1 MKGWL
6 ECVPNFSEGRN
17 PEVLV
22 RLRQAITAVRGTVL
36 LDETADADHNRS
48 VFTFV
53 GPPDPV
59 GESLL
64 RAAAIAV
71 EAIDLRSHQGCHPRI
86 GALDV
91 VPFVPL
97 DESDREAAV
106 ALARRIGA
114 ELWQRLRV
122 PVYFYGDAAMS
133 AARRLLED
141 VRRGQFEGLSE
152 RLPADVIRRPD
163 IGGDVLHP
171 TAGATAIGVRRFLIA
186 FNIDLETT
194 DVDVARQIARHIRAS
209 SGGLP
214 FVKALGLPLPSRGRT
229 QVSMN
234 LTNFEQTPLPAVF
247 EAVRREAE
255 RLGTKVAC
263 SEIIGLAPRAALAN
277 SDFTAMRIE
286 PSARTVILE
295 ERLAELLDRGP

>member
-17 PEVLV
+17 PEVLA
-22 RLRQAITAVRGTVL
+22 RLRQAITAVQGTLL

-53 GPPDPV
+53 GPPEPV

-64 RAAAIAV
+64 RAAAVAV
-71 EAIDLRSHQGCHPRI
+71 ETIDLRSHQGCHPRI

-91 VPFVPL
+91 APFVPL
-97 DESDREAAV
+97 DEGGREAAV
-106 ALARRIGA
+106 TLARRIGE
-114 ELWQRLRV
+114 ELWQRLQV

-133 AARRLLED
+133 QARRLLED

-186 FNIDLETT
+186 FNVDLETT
-194 DVDVARQIARHIRAS
+194 IRSAPTGKGS
-209 SGGLP
+209 DLP
-214 FVKALGLPLPSRGRT
+214 CVGA
-229 QVSMN
+229 Q
-234 LTNFEQTPLPAVF
+234 
-247 EAVRREAE
+247 
-255 RLGTKVAC
+255 
-263 SEIIGLAPRAALAN
+263 RAAPNVRPRRKLAAQCKGHRTPSPIWKAVVRCCFGRSTLRPYTN
-277 SDFTAMRIE
+277 SLMVNEFPRQF
-286 PSARTVILE
+286 
-295 ERLAELLDRGP
+295 

>member
-6 ECVPNFSEGRN
+6 ECVPNFSEGRR
-17 PEVLV
+17 PEVLE
-22 RLRQAITAVRGTVL
+22 RLRQAITAVQGTLL

-53 GPPDPV
+53 GPPEPV

-64 RAAAIAV
+64 RAAAVAV
-71 EAIDLRSHQGCHPRI
+71 ETIDLRSHQGCHPRI

-91 VPFVPL
+91 APFVPL
-97 DESDREAAV
+97 DEGDRQAAV
-106 ALARRIGA
+106 ALAHRIGE
-114 ELWQRLRV
+114 ELWRRLQV

-133 AARRLLED
+133 QARRLLED

-171 TAGATAIGVRRFLIA
+171 TAGATAIGVRRFLVA
-186 FNIDLETT
+186 FNVDLETT
-194 DVDVARQIARHIRAS
+194 DVAVARQIARHVRQS

-214 FVKALGLPLPSRGRT
+214 FVKALGLSLPEPRSGAGIQPR
-229 QVSMN
+229 VS
-234 LTNFEQTPLPAVF
+234 
-247 EAVRREAE
+247 EAE
-255 RLGTKVAC
+255 PWVSVPIWT
-263 SEIIGLAPRAALAN
+263 SPERA
-277 SDFTAMRIE
+277 
-286 PSARTVILE
+286 
-295 ERLAELLDRGP
+295 